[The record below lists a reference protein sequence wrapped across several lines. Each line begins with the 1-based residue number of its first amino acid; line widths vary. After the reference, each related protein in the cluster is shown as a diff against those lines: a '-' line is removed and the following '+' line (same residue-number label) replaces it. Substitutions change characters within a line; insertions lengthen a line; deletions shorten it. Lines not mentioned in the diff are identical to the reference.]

1 MTRHGVSGEGSARK
15 RVIFSV
21 IAWVNFPRRRLKA
34 TGIAGRSP
42 KAAPPLLRRAGLGSP
57 NANRND
63 HRHDPSGPAR
73 PALRLAQTAWI
84 YDPVTPSAQAR
95 SAKVGVGAWHHAR

>member
-1 MTRHGVSGEGSARK
+1 MTRHGVSGDCSARK

-21 IAWVNFPRRRLKA
+21 ITWVNFPRRRLKA
-34 TGIAGRSP
+34 IGIAGRSP

-57 NANRND
+57 KCKPND
-63 HRHDPSGPAR
+63 YRHDPSGSVR

-84 YDPVTPSAQAR
+84 YDPVTPSAQTR
-95 SAKVGVGAWHHAR
+95 SAKVGVGAGHHAR